1 MIMNPQL
8 LAQAAHQ
15 HVTELH
21 QQADQRKA
29 AGQAAA
35 ARPTIRNR
43 AGWTLVTLGLRMAAR
58 SASA

>member
-1 MIMNPQL
+1 MNPQL

-21 QQADQRKA
+21 RQADQRKA
-29 AGQAAA
+29 ASQAAA
-35 ARPTIRNR
+35 AHTIRNR

-58 SASA
+58 SAGA